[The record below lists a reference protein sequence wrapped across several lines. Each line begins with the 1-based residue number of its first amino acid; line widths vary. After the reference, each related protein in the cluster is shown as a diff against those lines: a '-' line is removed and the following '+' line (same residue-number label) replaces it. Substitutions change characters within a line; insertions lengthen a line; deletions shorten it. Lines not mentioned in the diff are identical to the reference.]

1 MADNWFDKKIIL
13 VNKKMICP
21 SVNISSNDF
30 LRKTVTINVISFLK
44 SQKVVF
50 HITGATLHSNCHGF
64 IVKLSDV
71 LLLVKHIIKD
81 SFFYKPLG

>member
-1 MADNWFDKKIIL
+1 
-13 VNKKMICP
+13 MICL
-21 SVNISSNDF
+21 SVNISSNEF
-30 LRKTVTINVISFLK
+30 LRKTVAMNMISFLK

-50 HITGATLHSNCHGF
+50 PITRTTLHSNYHDF

-81 SFFYKPLG
+81 FFFYKPLGWIKL